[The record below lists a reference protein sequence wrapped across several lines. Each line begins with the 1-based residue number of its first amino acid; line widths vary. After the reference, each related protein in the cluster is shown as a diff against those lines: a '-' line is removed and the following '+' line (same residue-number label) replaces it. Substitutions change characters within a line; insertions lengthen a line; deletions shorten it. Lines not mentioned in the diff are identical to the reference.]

1 MAEKMD
7 GAKATSLAF
16 RIVALALS
24 VAAAVVMGTAS
35 QMIINSGRGTVVD
48 VSYSDYTALV

>member
-7 GAKATSLAF
+7 GAKAASLAF

-24 VAAAVVMGTAS
+24 VAAVVMGTAG
-35 QMIINSGRGTVVD
+35 QLIVNSGSGTVVD
-48 VSYSDYTALV
+48 VSYGDYSALV